1 MEYTEDIEQSGT
13 LNSNSEK
20 GALLMQQALKKY
32 AEGDFEG
39 GEIDREKANK
49 YFDLAKMEI
58 NAESNNI
65 SQLYGENRNFGIVYK
80 VLESNFTN
88 AIQDRKISKTPLIE
102 ALKQV
107 KKNKQLNEQFK
118 VYNAFSNP
126 QNVVDAEEYVN
137 EVISLSSKYNQKEL
151 NIVNENLINFIQSKN
166 INELVDIN
174 DEDLELFESINY
186 VITNTKNIKNI
197 NDFIQHKNTIVEY
210 VQKHNTNTTINEDV
224 DTVFN
229 QETSVLEEKYDS
241 ILNDDEKAFI
251 KEYTT
256 LTSKEECFESNKKQ
270 LVSLIEKKIMNADKT
285 TVEYWT
291 ELHNKVNESS
301 FNEKTFIVDL
311 AKIIEIKNNLE

>member
-1 MEYTEDIEQSGT
+1 MAELNDNYEKGT
-13 LNSNSEK
+13 L
-20 GALLMQQALKKY
+20 LMTQALKKY
-32 AEGDFEG
+32 AEGDYEG
-39 GEIDREKANK
+39 GDKDREKANK
-49 YFDLAKMEI
+49 YYDLAKLEI
-58 NAESNNI
+58 NSEESKI
-65 SQLYGENRNFGIVYK
+65 TSLYGENRNFGIVYK
-80 VLESNFTN
+80 VLESNFNN
-88 AIQDRKISKTPLIE
+88 AIQDKKIIKKPLVE
-102 ALKQV
+102 ALRKV

-118 VYNAFSNP
+118 IYNAFTYP
-126 QNVVDAEEYVN
+126 QNVVNVEEYVN
-137 EVISLSSKYNQKEL
+137 EVIALSSKYTQKEL
-151 NIVNENLINFIQSKN
+151 NLVNENLINYIQSKN
-166 INELVDIN
+166 INELIDID
-174 DEDLELFESINY
+174 DEEMDLFESINY
-186 VITNTKNIKNI
+186 VLTHQKNIQNV
-197 NDFIQHKNTIVEY
+197 NDFLKHKKVIVEY

-224 DTVFN
+224 DAVFN

-291 ELHNKVNESS
+291 ELRNKVNESS